1 MLPKDFNLKF
11 KNKTQ
16 DENTIKEFE
25 EELYEITK
33 FNLNNQISEEEYMD
47 RTYSLNSIRDSM
59 VNF

>member
-1 MLPKDFNLKF
+1 MWPKDFNLKF

-33 FNLNNQISEEEYMD
+33 FNLNNQISEEE
-47 RTYSLNSIRDSM
+47 
-59 VNF
+59 